1 VRRRASFL
9 LFLRISTMFC
19 SQHGTGECR
28 DPSCAFFFFFSS
40 CPRKND
46 GEISTSDL
54 CFTRHG
60 LQPIELLLEDL

>member
-28 DPSCAFFFFFSS
+28 VILRVLFFFFS

-46 GEISTSDL
+46 EEISTSDL
-54 CFTRHG
+54 CFMRHG